1 MATKTRR
8 FEFRAEDRFVKELER
23 LATASGTT
31 KAQVIDRAIGL
42 YAEALR
48 QAEEGKSIY
57 FMAED
62 EAFIIGIFTD

>member
-1 MATKTRR
+1 MATKTKR
-8 FEFRAEDRFVKELER
+8 FEFRAEDHFVEELER
-23 LATASGTT
+23 LAIASGTT

-48 QAEEGKSIY
+48 QAEEGKDIY

-62 EAFIIGIFTD
+62 EAKHLAHA